1 MKKVYTPMITI
12 FTDFLLEEERETVHK
27 HCIENK
33 DNFEFVGYGG
43 PIRWKEYTHT
53 KNSDVKFKRSF
64 LMSEEEYILF
74 NSGQID
80 EPYPEDTRHGDNY
93 KISMAVPSYG
103 QVYDILESIQQ
114 KTEEIIFDIWG
125 DKIYRETE
133 PWLAH
138 AATGSYMKLH
148 CDGTILPEKNAGTDF
163 SSVYYINDDYEG
175 GNFNMPM
182 TGFNFKPKANSLLI
196 WSDVGIEDAAHEVL
210 PVTSGDRFVS
220 QGFFSKNK
228 ELANRWPKERKF
240 LNKVNNV
247 ESEH

>member
-1 MKKVYTPMITI
+1 MKKAYTPMITI

-27 HCIENK
+27 YCIENK

-64 LMSEEEYILF
+64 LMTEEEYILF

-93 KISMAVPSYG
+93 KISMAIPTYG
-103 QVYDILESIQQ
+103 QVYDILENIQQ

-125 DKIYRETE
+125 DIIYRETE

-138 AATGSYMKLH
+138 AATGSHMKLH

-196 WSDVGIEDAAHEVL
+196 WSDVEVEDAAHEVL
-210 PVTSGDRFVS
+210 PVINGDRFVS

-228 ELANRWPKERKF
+228 ELANRWPKERK
-240 LNKVNNV
+240 LINEVNKID
-247 ESEH
+247 SQH